1 MCKDILYT
9 YHFGILVPILTFLIK
24 HVLFETWSSKNKS
37 FSLSFIILCVW
48 YTCSLE
54 FIIFLNIDF
63 LNITRVSEKLEE
75 VFDVGADSILHSDTI
90 AKNKFLLNPFIKNY
104 ILIYIW
110 STRCMYMKTSNQNNC
125 LKYWSFHWYLQGSFK
140 TVVAS
145 SSSSSASPGS
155 LFFSEVATKSCSNL
169 STKKKLFVCS
179 IILELG

>member
-1 MCKDILYT
+1 MVVKFQNGMCKDILYT

-48 YTCSLE
+48 YTCCLE
-54 FIIFLNIDF
+54 FITLWNFAFLK
-63 LNITRVSEKLEE
+63 TTCVSEKLEE

-125 LKYWSFHWYLQGSFK
+125 LKYRSFHWYLQGSFK

-169 STKKKLFVCS
+169 ST
-179 IILELG
+179 